1 MGTRQV
7 GSSGDLEIYYN
18 RRGERIDHDTY
29 LAHAADRDYK
39 VVKKTIIHGNEV
51 STVWLGIDHSYG
63 TGMILIFETM
73 VFGGPLWES
82 FERRYTTEGEALLGH
97 SIISEMISWWYANKI
112 GRHEW
117 VKVSG
122 RGNG

>member
-7 GSSGDLEIYYN
+7 SSSGDLGIYYD
-18 RRGERIDHDTY
+18 RKGERIDHDTY
-29 LAHAADRDYK
+29 LAHFADHEYK
-39 VVKKTIIHGNEV
+39 LVKKTVIHGNEI
-51 STVWLGIDHSYG
+51 STVWLGLDHSYG